1 MRAILNI
8 FRNCVSRRLA
18 HSKMENERKKI
29 IFKQIFKDAI
39 YFRTPRNEWKIQ
51 SIEIC
56 RYISAECEQKVFTT
70 RRGYSFR
77 FPFLLYFSSVSGNG
91 GIRLSFHWKFVI
103 RTWSH
108 VFRFVWFVSFAFKL
122 MRWWTNSVIR
132 WLITDRVFISGNNDD
147 ALFFYSWD
155 FIGWMLSGTV
165 TLLERQSIFGFEP
178 NQQFVLQI
186 LRAAVSLVGTVRS
199 MQSCS

>member
-1 MRAILNI
+1 MKHLIWISLIIINQWLTQTTALHVVHSHKGEQIWMRAILNI
-8 FRNCVSRRLA
+8 FRSCVSRRLA
-18 HSKMENERKKI
+18 HSEMENERKKI

-56 RYISAECEQKVFTT
+56 RYISAECEQKMFTT

-77 FPFLLYFSSVSGNG
+77 FPFRLYFSSVSGNG
-91 GIRLSFHWKFVI
+91 GIRFSFHWKFVI

-132 WLITDRVFISGNNDD
+132 WLIMDRVFISGN
-147 ALFFYSWD
+147 
-155 FIGWMLSGTV
+155 G
-165 TLLERQSIFGFEP
+165 R
-178 NQQFVLQI
+178 
-186 LRAAVSLVGTVRS
+186 
-199 MQSCS
+199 